1 MNPQGSRSC
10 DVAIVGGG
18 MVGASLALALAATPL
33 SVTMIEA
40 APPAAPVPP
49 EPPAGASD
57 VDGVATPSFDDRTTA
72 LGNGARRIF
81 QTLGVWEQIAAQAA
95 PIRQI
100 HVSDAGR
107 FGFARLRAE
116 EHSLDAFG
124 FTVANRHLG
133 HVLWS
138 ALRARSRVELLAPA
152 RVSGAQLNESEALL
166 SVVAVSPPGGAQ
178 AAAGGQPGC
187 LRARLVVAADGAH
200 SLVKQAAAIDSRTS
214 DYGQVAVVSVVR
226 TDSPAAGVAF
236 ERFTDTGPLALL
248 PRFDRSYGVIWTM
261 PPAAAREHLGCTPE
275 EFCSRLQRRFGWRAG
290 RFLSVGPRASYPL
303 TLVHAGSSVGTRV
316 ALIGNAAQALHPI
329 AAQGFNLGL
338 RDAAVLA
345 ELLGAAQD
353 PGAPGLL
360 ERYAQQRAA
369 DRRGMIGFT
378 DQLVR
383 VFGQRSALVGA
394 ARDLALLLFDLSP
407 PAKQALSR
415 LSWGFGALPRLSRGL
430 PLRARRA
437 PHTGDAQEATEG
449 PDEHGRGQGEHGRR

>member
-1 MNPQGSRSC
+1 MNNQPSLSC

-33 SVTMIEA
+33 SVIMIEA
-40 APPAAPVPP
+40 VPPDPPVSPAGGEGAAP
-49 EPPAGASD
+49 
-57 VDGVATPSFDDRTTA
+57 PSFDDRTTA

-81 QTLGVWEQIAAQAA
+81 QTLGVWEQIATQAA

-107 FGFARLRAE
+107 FGFARLAAE
-116 EHSLDAFG
+116 EHGLAAFG
-124 FTVANRHLG
+124 YTVANRHLG
-133 HVLWS
+133 QVLWG
-138 ALRARSRVELLAPA
+138 ALRARARVQLLAPA
-152 RVSGAQLNESEALL
+152 RVRGAQLSEAQALL
-166 SVVAVSPPGGAQ
+166 TIDGARADPQ
-178 AAAGGQPGC
+178 M

-200 SLVKQAAAIDSRTS
+200 SLVKQAAAIASRVS
-214 DYGQVAVVSVVR
+214 DYRQVAVVSVVR

-236 ERFTDTGPLALL
+236 ERFTTTGPLALL
-248 PRFDRSYGVIWTM
+248 PRFDRSYGLIWTL
-261 PPAAAREHLGCTPE
+261 PPEAAAEHLSCAPD
-275 EFCSRLQRRFGWRAG
+275 EFCRRLQRRFGWRAG
-290 RFLSVGPRASYPL
+290 RILSVGTRASYPL
-303 TLVHAGSSVGTRV
+303 ALVHAGSSVGMRV

-345 ELLGAAQD
+345 ELLGSADD
-353 PGAPGLL
+353 PGASSLL
-360 ERYAQQRAA
+360 DRYAQRRAA

-383 VFGQRSALVGA
+383 VFGERSALIGA

-430 PLRARRA
+430 PLIA
-437 PHTGDAQEATEG
+437 PRVRSDGAGGGDADGDQ
-449 PDEHGRGQGEHGRR
+449 EHG